1 MRDGEGIVW
10 EGQVRSD
17 CNEECDKREREG
29 LRERE
34 RESRYS
40 LAQGVKYILHIIWIG
55 KERSLLTLCPR
66 HTHTHT
72 HTLTHAQILIKSTDS
87 VFTDS

>member
-1 MRDGEGIVW
+1 MRDGEGIHVVW

-34 RESRYS
+34 RADIY
-40 LAQGVKYILHIIWIG
+40 
-55 KERSLLTLCPR
+55 
-66 HTHTHT
+66 
-72 HTLTHAQILIKSTDS
+72 
-87 VFTDS
+87 

>member
-29 LRERE
+29 EI
-34 RESRYS
+34 ESRYS
-40 LAQGVKYILHIIWIG
+40 LAQGVKYILHII
-55 KERSLLTLCPR
+55 
-66 HTHTHT
+66 
-72 HTLTHAQILIKSTDS
+72 
-87 VFTDS
+87 

>member
-29 LRERE
+29 E

-55 KERSLLTLCPR
+55 KEMSLLTFCPR
-66 HTHTHT
+66 HTHTH
-72 HTLTHAQILIKSTDS
+72 THAQILIKSTDS
-87 VFTDS
+87 MFTDS

>member
-1 MRDGEGIVW
+1 MRDGEGIHVVW

-34 RESRYS
+34 REQIFTSSGSQIHFAYY
-40 LAQGVKYILHIIWIG
+40 LDWKGEIIANF
-55 KERSLLTLCPR
+55 LP

-72 HTLTHAQILIKSTDS
+72 HTHTHSHTHK
-87 VFTDS
+87 F